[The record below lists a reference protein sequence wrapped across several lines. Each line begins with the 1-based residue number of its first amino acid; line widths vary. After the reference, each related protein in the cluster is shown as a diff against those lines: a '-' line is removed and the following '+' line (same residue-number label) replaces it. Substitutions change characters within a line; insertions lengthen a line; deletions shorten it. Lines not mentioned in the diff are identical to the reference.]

1 MAKLDNLLRYT
12 KEQQASDL
20 HLVAGEVP
28 RIRIFGKLKEIPG
41 LAEQTD
47 EQLRDLMQGIVS
59 PDRWQHFEST
69 GDLDFAHAVEGVP
82 RFRSNYCL
90 QHRGAGAVFRVIPDK
105 ITPLE
110 ALQLP
115 EAVNALAD
123 LQRGLVLITGP
134 TGSGKS
140 TTLAG
145 IVDRINSDHDKHIV
159 TIEDP
164 IEFIH
169 TERRCVFSQREV
181 GTDTASFGAALRGA
195 IREDADVI
203 LVAEMRDLETVSL
216 AVTAAEMGSL
226 VFGTLH
232 TNSASKT
239 IDRLIDVFPADQ
251 QAQIRLSL
259 SDSLEAV
266 ISQHLLPTADGK
278 GRCPAV
284 EILLQTQGLSNLI
297 REGNTPMIHSV
308 IQSGRKSGM
317 RTMDDSLLELVQA
330 KKVAPDE
337 AARRAVDKKL
347 FNTHIAQAARAAH
360 QAGPGFP
367 PPAPQSGGEPS

>member
-28 RIRIFGKLKEIPG
+28 RIRIFGKLREIPG
-41 LAEQTD
+41 LGEQTD
-47 EQLRDLMQGIVS
+47 DQIRDLMREVVDD
-59 PDRWQHFEST
+59 DRWERFEST
-69 GDLDFAHAVEGVP
+69 GDLDFAHAVEGVA
-82 RFRSNYCL
+82 RFRSNYFL
-90 QHRGAGAVFRVIPDK
+90 QYRGAGAVFRVIPDK

-110 ALQLP
+110 SLQLP
-115 EAVNALAD
+115 EAVNSLAD
-123 LQRGLVLITGP
+123 LERGLVLITGP

-145 IVDRINSDHDKHIV
+145 VVDRINSDHDKHIV

-169 TERRCVFSQREV
+169 EERRCVFSQREV
-181 GTDTASFGAALRGA
+181 GTDTKSFGAALRGA

-239 IDRLIDVFPADQ
+239 IDRLIDVFPAEQ
-251 QAQIRLSL
+251 QPQIRLSL
-259 SDSLEAV
+259 ADSLEAV
-266 ISQHLLPTADGK
+266 VSQHLLPTADGK

-284 EILLQTQGLSNLI
+284 EILLRSKGLSNLI

-308 IQSGRKSGM
+308 IQSGRKIGM
-317 RTMDDSLLELVQA
+317 RTMDDSLVELVEA
-330 KKVAPDE
+330 KKVAADE
-337 AARRAVDKKL
+337 AARRAIDKKL
-347 FNTHIAQAARAAH
+347 FNEYVTRAARAAH
-360 QAGPGFP
+360 RPGPG
-367 PPAPQSGGEPS
+367 APSPDGEPS